1 MPTIEERFLIHVSFS
16 PIHLG
21 YLITIL
27 LGEEIYLHNYLIPEY
42 VCRRDKIHPAN
53 WAREWLREHVLKEWP
68 TCDQTSTSELQY
80 RKTIISSCG
89 QLKVIESL

>member
-16 PIHLG
+16 SIHLG

-27 LGEEIYLHNYLIPEY
+27 LGEEIYLHNHLIPEY
-42 VCRRDKIHPAN
+42 VCHRDKIHPTN
-53 WAREWLREHVLKEWP
+53 WAKEWLREHVLKEWP

-80 RKTIISSCG
+80 RKTTT
-89 QLKVIESL
+89 